1 MYSYYFRIILQ
12 KFPHYRRNG
21 VLTVV
26 PKHFGSEGESMS
38 SLALLDKD
46 GDGDIDSS
54 EWAAGY
60 AQLGASAPGVPNPA
74 VWYGTLPDG
83 PAFSIEQTSMVKM
96 YTAPSQ
102 LTEHKEFRDERAGV
116 MVGYA
121 GHVPRARDK
130 VGGSPLGHLPGTP
143 VSPNGAVGIDMEAMM
158 SGKFKR
164 NLPEG
169 REKTFAQIDEKLD
182 YTPEARDCGKAGKVK
197 PALYGEGIIPGYGG
211 HKQGAKFGYGS
222 TIYTNSK
229 PQGGAAH
236 DNYGGRNL
244 ASTGIGASSLA
255 SGDYKVKDERIW
267 DANLNDHGM
276 GGKTQIWRR
285 EEQGFQDNERVI
297 SFAEMQAME
306 GPGANRNH

>member
-1 MYSYYFRIILQ
+1 LELWAFLLGC
-12 KFPHYRRNG
+12 RRN
-21 VLTVV
+21 
-26 PKHFGSEGESMS
+26 MA

-60 AQLGASAPGVPNPA
+60 AQLGSSAPGVPNPA
-74 VWYGTLPDG
+74 VWYGTLPGG
-83 PAFSIEQTSMVKM
+83 PAFSITQTGMDKM

-102 LTEHKEFRDERAGV
+102 LIEHEEYRNERAGV

-130 VGGSPLGHLPGTP
+130 VGGSPLGNLPGTP
-143 VSPNGAVGIDMEAMM
+143 VSPNGRVGIDMEAMM
-158 SGKFKR
+158 SGKFIR
-164 NLPEG
+164 TLPEG
-169 REKTFAQIDEKLD
+169 REKTFAQFPIQGD
-182 YTPEARDCGKAGKVK
+182 YTPEARDEFGANQLAGGKNGDGLGELKGTGGVK

-222 TIYTNSK
+222 TIYTNGRPK
-229 PQGGAAH
+229 GGAAH

-244 ASTGIGASSLA
+244 ASTGHGASSLT
-255 SGDYKVKDERIW
+255 SGDYKVVDKRIA
-267 DANLNDHGM
+267 DAHMDDHGM
-276 GGKTQIWRR
+276 GGKTNVWRR

-297 SFAEMQAME
+297 SAAEMAAMAM
-306 GPGANRNH
+306 PGANRTH

>member
-1 MYSYYFRIILQ
+1 MA
-12 KFPHYRRNG
+12 
-21 VLTVV
+21 
-26 PKHFGSEGESMS
+26 
-38 SLALLDKD
+38 SLAHLDKD

-83 PAFSIEQTSMVKM
+83 PSFSIEQIGMDKLYS
-96 YTAPSQ
+96 APSQ
-102 LTEHKEFRDERAGV
+102 LIEHKEFRNERAGV

-143 VSPNGAVGIDMEAMM
+143 VSPNGKVGIDMEAMM

-164 NLPEG
+164 ELPAG
-169 REKTFAQIDEKLD
+169 REKTFAQMDCKLD
-182 YTPEARDCGKAGKVK
+182 YTPEARDQGKAGSTK

-222 TIYTNSK
+222 TIYTNGR
-229 PQGGAAH
+229 PTGGAAH

-244 ASTGIGASSLA
+244 ASTGHGASSLA
-255 SGDYKVKDERIW
+255 SGDYKYTDARIA
-267 DANLNDHGM
+267 DAHMDDHGM
-276 GGKTQIWRR
+276 GGVTQVWRR
-285 EEQGFQDNERVI
+285 DAQGFKDGENFI
-297 SFAEMQAME
+297 SFEDMSNVTV
-306 GPGANRNH
+306 GANRTH